1 MRRLRSRTDESN
13 RDSPGK
19 WGRCMSARKVAAALA
34 GQVMGSTNSSFA
46 VAEWRAEGGPPGPP
60 RTIAPV
66 HIHHNDDE
74 GWYVLE
80 GKLCVQV
87 GEEAVEVPAGASVIV
102 PRGTKH
108 TYWNPGTEA
117 ARYLL
122 FMTPRILGLIE
133 GLHTLPDRKRETIAA
148 LFAKYDSALV
158 D

>member
-1 MRRLRSRTDESN
+1 MGTSR
-13 RDSPGK
+13 
-19 WGRCMSARKVAAALA
+19 VAPALA
-34 GQVMGSTNSSFA
+34 GKVMGSTKDSFA

-60 RTIAPV
+60 RTIAPLHV
-66 HIHHNDDE
+66 HHSDDE

-80 GKLCVQV
+80 GQLCVQV
-87 GEEAVEVPAGASVIV
+87 GEDIVEVSAGASVMV

-108 TYWNPGTEA
+108 TYWNPGTQP

-133 GLHTLPDRKRETIAA
+133 GLHTLPERNRETVAA
-148 LFAKYDSALV
+148 LFAKFDSALA

>member
-19 WGRCMSARKVAAALA
+19 WGRWMSARKVAAALA

-87 GEEAVEVPAGASVIV
+87 GEEAVEVLGGGERAGTTWHEAHLLESWNRSGSV
-102 PRGTKH
+102 
-108 TYWNPGTEA
+108 
-117 ARYLL
+117 
-122 FMTPRILGLIE
+122 
-133 GLHTLPDRKRETIAA
+133 
-148 LFAKYDSALV
+148 SALH
-158 D
+158 DTADSGPD